1 MNKKLLTLG
10 TITTSIIPLAMSI
23 SCSKEE
29 AKKNLERYSIY
40 FDKKENMVV
49 VDRSTLSKKIIES
62 TEFKNAIKEVNAQL
76 KDESLSSTKA
86 MDLYYDFQKK
96 YFNENKGIE
105 KLMEDAKWKWEYFK
119 GYYNKLLEQFHQ
131 HPEAIGIIN
140 IGAAV
145 YYTSETK
152 QVQVISKGKNFEKYC
167 YQKTSGN
174 YIGEISKAWKDLYDG
189 KLHSDYA
196 EINKNQEIHW
206 KDINID
212 LAYKYYSE
220 EFKDRIPKWKE
231 DLKKDDLSN
240 KERSAILDKIWLEEQ
255 KHKLP
260 KELFVLMSI

>member
-10 TITTSIIPLAMSI
+10 TIATSITPLAMSI

-40 FDKKENMVV
+40 FDKKEDMVV
-49 VDRSTLSKKIIES
+49 VDHSALSKKIIES

-76 KDESLSSTKA
+76 KDESLSSTKV
-86 MDLYYDFQKK
+86 MDLYFDFQKK
-96 YFNENKGIE
+96 YFNENKGLE
-105 KLMEDAKWKWEYFK
+105 KLMEDVKWKFEYIK

-140 IGAAV
+140 IGAGV

-152 QVQVISKGKNFEKYC
+152 QVQVIYKSRHFKKYC

-174 YIGEISKAWKDLYDG
+174 YIGEIWKDSKEFYDG

-196 EINKNQEIHW
+196 EINKNKEIHW

-231 DLKKDDLSN
+231 DLKKDNLSN
-240 KERSAILDKIWLEEQ
+240 KERSVILDKIWLEEQ
-255 KHKLP
+255 EHKLP
-260 KELFVLMSI
+260 KELFVLMNI